1 MIIERYEVFALSF
14 CMINKE
20 YDNIEYITFLVFSMK
35 NFMNFVREQGVVG
48 LAVGFILGGAVS
60 KLVTSM
66 VADLVNPLLGIL
78 LGKAQGLTTYTF
90 MLSGAEVRLGSFL
103 SSLIDFIVI
112 AAIVYIGVKKLG
124 LDKMDKK
131 KELAEAKK
139 EEVIKKKNKSKKK
152 K

>member
-1 MIIERYEVFALSF
+1 
-14 CMINKE
+14 
-20 YDNIEYITFLVFSMK
+20 
-35 NFMNFVREQGVVG
+35 MNFVREQGVVG

-66 VADLVNPLLGIL
+66 VTDLVNPLLGIL

-103 SSLIDFIVI
+103 SALIDFVVI

-124 LDKMDKK
+124 LDKVDKK
-131 KELAEAKK
+131 KEVAEAKK
-139 EEVIKKKNKSKKK
+139 EEEIKKKNKSKKK